1 MKTMRVGE
9 GRVKEGR
16 AAKGIREVFEGSEKK
31 ENLQGDDDQ
40 DYIVFG

>member
-16 AAKGIREVFEGSEKK
+16 AAKGIREVSKGSEKK
-31 ENLQGDDDQ
+31 ETSKEMMTK
-40 DYIVFG
+40 II